1 MYDSRIQDHRKG
13 QYAVHPRTVI
23 SLVLL
28 LLTRT
33 RAAFVA
39 KPWKLHSIGTTT
51 LLKNKPSHSEYS
63 DFASYDTTC
72 QEEEAQKL
80 AKEFYKELENRQA
93 TKSLNIISKLDDR
106 DQMYDVLRSRPS
118 SSDSGGSKIIFS
130 SPSTTI
136 KSSSPNFGFFPS
148 FFHPP
153 PPPTPASAG
162 LFSGRGHTAY
172 SSGRSIRAE
181 MQLLDSSLTKRGGTQ
196 SIVGWNDVVQSS
208 RTDQFEQLVKLA
220 AGTLIVLSAT
230 YLAIHLSGELAI
242 VFPWEEAVFD
252 PMVDGI
258 VKDGLS
264 RVLVVLGDGVEHVG
278 SVIVGDATWFV
289 GESSAF
295 VGSVGQAVARSMEE
309 LVLR

>member
-1 MYDSRIQDHRKG
+1 M
-13 QYAVHPRTVI
+13 HPRTLI
-23 SLVLL
+23 SLIIL

-39 KPWKLHSIGTTT
+39 KPWKLESIGTTT
-51 LLKNKPSHSEYS
+51 PLKNKPSHSEYN
-63 DFASYDTTC
+63 DFASYDTTG
-72 QEEEAQKL
+72 QEEEAQQL
-80 AKEFYKELENRQA
+80 AKEFYKELEHRQA
-93 TKSLNIISKLDDR
+93 TKSLNIVSKLDDR
-106 DQMYDVLRSRPS
+106 DQVYDVLRSKPS

-130 SPSTTI
+130 SPPTTI
-136 KSSSPNFGFFPS
+136 KSPSPNFGFFPS

-153 PPPTPASAG
+153 PPPPASAG

-181 MQLLDSSLTKRGGTQ
+181 MQLLDSSLTKGGGTQ
-196 SIVGWNDVVQSS
+196 SIVGWNGVVHSNP
-208 RTDQFEQLVKLA
+208 TDQFEQLVKLA

-230 YLAIHLSGELAI
+230 YLAIQLSGDLAI
-242 VFPWEEAVFD
+242 VFPWEKAVFD

-278 SVIVGDATWFV
+278 SVIVGDAAWFV
-289 GESSAF
+289 GESSAL
-295 VGSVGQAVARSMEE
+295 VGSVGQAVARSMEG